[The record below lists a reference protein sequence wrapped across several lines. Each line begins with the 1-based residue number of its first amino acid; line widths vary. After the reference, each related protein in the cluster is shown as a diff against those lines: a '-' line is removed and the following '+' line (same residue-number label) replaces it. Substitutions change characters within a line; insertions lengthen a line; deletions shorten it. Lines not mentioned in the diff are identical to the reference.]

1 MVKHEI
7 GGRGKRNIPSV
18 ISSSARSWCW
28 CTLLSQVTEH
38 KEGAVSGQVLKMS
51 IEDQHTEWIC
61 GSNNITTSL
70 NSPTEDQ
77 LGSCET
83 FQRSSP
89 ENDRCSVSS
98 GEMVLRSNSF
108 CLVDQSL
115 LTVSSLDESS
125 SSPSAACASR
135 PNVSN
140 ILTAPILP
148 DVCEKNTENLGNSCL
163 GRTIILSDNSE
174 LPTEEDHLRMTTS
187 PITMPSEN
195 QRCLQAT
202 ILCEE
207 SPAGKLLACVDS
219 EPLVH
224 FSNTFTPEKCIAFE
238 PALSTIQDIVRV
250 STPIVNIKNN
260 MLPHLESS
268 CTENVCSPIFFS
280 GKKTTSTLSKHCVV
294 GQSPSA
300 KKKKME
306 VNCSKSDLTN
316 KISKVMTRASN
327 DKIDSVSSPKHH
339 GVQTNILTKCTK
351 SARGATVFTPTK
363 VWDSN
368 VFLSVTTKK
377 ENSAYRHVTP
387 RAMPLGVTIKN
398 SSKNTMGIETSNSSI
413 VTEQTASF
421 QADGSPALGAG
432 NKTFCSPFP
441 EIPTDKCSR
450 IDPKPTPQK
459 NAANKIE
466 VRSLSALRQGMRQS
480 QSSTKCLQSS
490 SWPQK
495 DKKTI
500 PTFSTAVNIPRPG
513 KQTKPEPV
521 NNSFQSKLILQSE
534 DARELTNINLVVE
547 SDKVGTG
554 ILENS
559 RSRQQTSPNQ
569 PRGRFLS
576 QTPVS
581 RTDTQPIRQ
590 RPGNNLGVDNRVSKG
605 VETPPSKQRGFAAG
619 RQQNQATN
627 LKQQQNLSQSPFAPS
642 TGSRLPRKTPVTTR
656 SGNRGRIHSEK
667 DEVGA
672 GVLKQTPI
680 KTVLVKG
687 KLTSTP
693 GRRPGS
699 IVRTTNTST
708 KTNKEASP
716 LIPFKRT
723 PSSRPTPPTPIKA
736 GASPLIPFKRT
747 PSSRLTYLTP
757 IKQVEKNKPKT
768 STWPPASSSRSTQN
782 HGPPDVVP
790 PSTPRDDRN
799 DQRLQNLGK
808 LLAASNCRFEAIA
821 IVLQQTLA
829 KRDEEEGK
837 GRELSKELVKLREE
851 LVSAVNSSQR
861 LEKEKQDLQDALD
874 SAMQRMKEQHQKDN
888 EEMEQKLQLFYQSEF
903 DKLHL
908 SHQEEADESKAV
920 LEKQIDQLKVS
931 HDFIKLEL
939 EKSHVEQMQ
948 RVQHQHEQSVEEL
961 RKSLTQQLES
971 SSASFKDAEAALNAQ
986 IHTLTQENAQLM
998 EKLRGEENKHRDL
1011 PENQDSHTVFLEQ
1024 ELKSLKVVL
1033 DIKNKQVQEQKKMM
1047 IEIDGLIEKNGKL
1060 DESLKKVQQENE
1072 DLKARMEKNSALSR
1086 QLSSEHA
1093 MLQESLQKQ
1102 SNVNKH
1108 LSMEIE
1114 ELLWKLHNGETGSPQ
1129 KLSPASS
1136 SPSHSFSF
1144 QPSCSSDACSVS
1156 PLPPQ
1161 ITTAP
1166 CLQEANKSKSS
1177 VT

>member
-1 MVKHEI
+1 
-7 GGRGKRNIPSV
+7 
-18 ISSSARSWCW
+18 
-28 CTLLSQVTEH
+28 
-38 KEGAVSGQVLKMS
+38 MS
-51 IEDQHTEWIC
+51 IDDQHTEWIC
-61 GSNNITTSL
+61 GSNNITPSL
-70 NSPTEDQ
+70 NSPAEDQ

-125 SSPSAACASR
+125 SSPSAACASQH
-135 PNVSN
+135 NVSN
-140 ILTAPILP
+140 ILTAPILL

-174 LPTEEDHLRMTTS
+174 LPTEEDNLRMTTS
-187 PITMPSEN
+187 ITMPSEN
-195 QRCLQAT
+195 QRCLQLT
-202 ILCEE
+202 ISCEE
-207 SPAGKLLACVDS
+207 SPAGKLLTCDDS

-316 KISKVMTRASN
+316 RISKVMTRASN
-327 DKIDSVSSPKHH
+327 DKIDSASSPKHN

-351 SARGATVFTPTK
+351 SAQGATVFTPTK

-377 ENSAYRHVTP
+377 ENSPHRHVTP

-398 SSKNTMGIETSNSSI
+398 SSKNTMGIETSNGSI
-413 VTEQTASF
+413 VTGQTASF
-421 QADGSPALGAG
+421 QAEGSPALGAG
-432 NKTFCSPFP
+432 IQTFCSPFAEP
-441 EIPTDKCSR
+441 PTDKCSR
-450 IDPKPTPQK
+450 KDQKPTPQK

-466 VRSLSALRQGMRQS
+466 VRALSALRQGMRQS

-490 SWPQK
+490 PWPQK

-534 DARELTNINLVVE
+534 DARELTNINLEVE

-581 RTDTQPIRQ
+581 RTATQPIRQ
-590 RPGNNLGVDNRVSKG
+590 QPGNNLGVDNRVSKG

-627 LKQQQNLSQSPFAPS
+627 LKQQQNLSQSPFTPYA
-642 TGSRLPRKTPVTTR
+642 GSRLPRKTPVTTR
-656 SGNRGRIHSEK
+656 SGNRG
-667 DEVGA
+667 
-672 GVLKQTPI
+672 VLKQTPI
-680 KTVLVKG
+680 QTVLVKG

-699 IVRTTNTST
+699 IVPTTNTST
-708 KTNKEASP
+708 KTNK
-716 LIPFKRT
+716 
-723 PSSRPTPPTPIKA
+723 

-747 PSSRLTYLTP
+747 PSSRLTPPTP
-757 IKQVEKNKPKT
+757 IKPVEKNKPKT
-768 STWPPASSSRSTQN
+768 STWQPASSSPSTHN

-874 SAMQRMKEQHQKDN
+874 SAMQRMKEQHQMDN

-908 SHQEEADESKAV
+908 SHQEEADETKAV

-939 EKSHVEQMQ
+939 ENSHVEQMQ
-948 RVQHQHEQSVEEL
+948 RVQHQYEQSVEEL

-998 EKLRGEENKHRDL
+998 EKLRAEENEHREL
-1011 PENQDSHTVFLEQ
+1011 PESQKDSHTVFLEQ

-1047 IEIDGLIEKNGKL
+1047 IEIDGLIEKNGTL
-1060 DESLKKVQQENE
+1060 DETLKKVQQENE

-1136 SPSHSFSF
+1136 PPSHSFSF
-1144 QPSCSSDACSVS
+1144 QPSHSSDACSVS
-1156 PLPPQ
+1156 PLPPR
-1161 ITTAP
+1161 
-1166 CLQEANKSKSS
+1166 
-1177 VT
+1177 